1 MPELA
6 LCPAPP
12 RAELVRQLR
21 ARAGEL
27 WPALRVIAED
37 VLGADATI
45 DWVALEPGGRVVA
58 VLVGE
63 SGQDLELVARAL
75 AQRAWLEP
83 RIRDWLQL
91 APRVGLRPEAG
102 VRALLV
108 CPGFRSEAIAA
119 ARALGPD
126 VLTLASYRCVRD
138 RSGVSVLLEPIERA
152 PEETAAGG
160 AEPLPP
166 PGPAPEPF
174 RTGLSDLD
182 LGLTAEER
190 HEFERMAAPRGGAGD
205 DFRPRGDNF

>member
-21 ARAGEL
+21 ARAGET

-37 VLGADATI
+37 VFGADATI
-45 DWVALEPGGRVVA
+45 DWVSLEPGGRAVA

-63 SGQDLELVARAL
+63 AGQDLELVARAL
-75 AQRAWLEP
+75 AQRAWLAR
-83 RIRDWLQL
+83 RIRDWVQL

-102 VRALLV
+102 VRALLI
-108 CPGFRSEAIAA
+108 CPAFRGEAIAA
-119 ARALGPD
+119 ARSLGPD

-138 RSGVSVLLEPIERA
+138 RSGVSVLLEPLQERA
-152 PEETAAGG
+152 SEGFAAE
-160 AEPLPP
+160 AEPTA
-166 PGPAPEPF
+166 GPAPEPF

-190 HEFERMAAPRGGAGD
+190 HEFERMAAPRGGAG
-205 DFRPRGDNF
+205 

>member
-75 AQRAWLEP
+75 AQRAWLGP

-108 CPGFRSEAIAA
+108 CPAFRGEAIAA
-119 ARALGPD
+119 ARSLGPD

-138 RSGVSVLLEPIERA
+138 RSGVSVLLEPMERA
-152 PEETAAGG
+152 PEGAGV
-160 AEPLPP
+160 EPL

-190 HEFERMAAPRGGAGD
+190 HEFERMAAPRGGSG
-205 DFRPRGDNF
+205 